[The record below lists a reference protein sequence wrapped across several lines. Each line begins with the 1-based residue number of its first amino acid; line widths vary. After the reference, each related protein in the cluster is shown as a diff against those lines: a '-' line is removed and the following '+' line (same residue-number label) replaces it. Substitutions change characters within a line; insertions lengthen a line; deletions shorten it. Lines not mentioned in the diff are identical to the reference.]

1 MNDQKIKITFPKE
14 DDGFFDELKKEV
26 YAYFISNNIS
36 IYGNKFMY
44 IKIAFLFTIYILIY
58 LLPFIFKL
66 SQNQI
71 FVSYIFL
78 GIWSLFL
85 GVNIGH
91 DAAHNALFKNSKYNT
106 LFMYIFD
113 FLGLSSFNWKN
124 RHVKGHHKYSNIMY
138 YDPDIQQS
146 NVVKIFPQDRSR
158 SFHRYQWLYMPFIY
172 AIFIPRWI
180 FYRDFKDIFFKK
192 IGGFYNRPFPIKEI
206 FKMVIFKISYVTY
219 LVFIPYWLLSFEI
232 KVFVL
237 AFLMLMISSSL
248 TIVVVLLTTHML
260 EDSEFPEPDENGM
273 MPYSWA
279 KHQILTTSDYATK
292 SFLITHLFGGFNHH
306 VIHHLFQHI
315 CHVHYPAL
323 TKILEKVASKHNI
336 TYQSHRYILPAI
348 FSHVKL
354 LYNNGKVIKA

>member
-85 GVNIGH
+85 GVNIGN

-113 FLGLSSFNWKN
+113 FLGLSSFNWK
-124 RHVKGHHKYSNIMY
+124 RPIVKATY
-138 YDPDIQQS
+138 
-146 NVVKIFPQDRSR
+146 
-158 SFHRYQWLYMPFIY
+158 
-172 AIFIPRWI
+172 
-180 FYRDFKDIFFKK
+180 FFKK
-192 IGGFYNRPFPIKEI
+192 N
-206 FKMVIFKISYVTY
+206 IFKIS
-219 LVFIPYWLLSFEI
+219 I
-232 KVFVL
+232 K
-237 AFLMLMISSSL
+237 
-248 TIVVVLLTTHML
+248 
-260 EDSEFPEPDENGM
+260 DP
-273 MPYSWA
+273 SWN
-279 KHQILTTSDYATK
+279 KNSIYK
-292 SFLITHLFGGFNHH
+292 W
-306 VIHHLFQHI
+306 HI
-315 CHVHYPAL
+315 
-323 TKILEKVASKHNI
+323 
-336 TYQSHRYILPAI
+336 
-348 FSHVKL
+348 
-354 LYNNGKVIKA
+354 